1 MVLKQITEMKKNYTE
16 IPKVGYIKK
25 EISLNI

>member
-1 MVLKQITEMKKNYTE
+1 MMLKQSIEMKKNYKE

-25 EISLNI
+25 EISLNS